1 MYVSALGYW
10 DARKRLSSSLYEFG
24 DAPSVVGVLAFEIL
38 LKCVYRIELDQR
50 PKFGHQYNAGWN
62 ELPETI
68 RESILQNAKGRQ
80 GKFAD
85 FSDLGGVLV
94 DLENAFVKARYSY
107 EINENLS
114 DLEMTAKGRIWAD
127 AGAPL
132 DEADFRGRQTEL
144 SSLVFA
150 LAQHIQKWLGL
161 PEDDILRDLD

>member
-85 FSDLGGVLV
+85 FSDLGGV
-94 DLENAFVKARYSY
+94 
-107 EINENLS
+107 
-114 DLEMTAKGRIWAD
+114 
-127 AGAPL
+127 PL
-132 DEADFRGRQTEL
+132 DEADFRGRPTEL

-150 LAQHIQKWLGL
+150 LAQHIQKQLGL
-161 PEDDILRDLD
+161 PEEDILRDLD